1 MVALSEVVVDLVA
14 AQDENRFRALMQAH
28 HYLGALPGIGETLR
42 YVAHHRGQWLA
53 LVVFSAPALKCA
65 ARDRWI
71 GWSFGVQFD
80 RLHLLTNNSR
90 FLLLPGAPRNLGSR
104 VLSLCTR
111 RLVSDWP
118 ARFAHRRPRLQGAL
132 GAKKIGMRPDPGE
145 GEKRTNEIGT
155 ILPLLETVPDI
166 ARRTVTTDAL
176 LTQRALATYLLGRGA
191 HYLFTVKGNQPNM
204 LDDIRLTLDEL
215 IAQRPPDFTDESPK
229 PEHGRRERRS
239 IWVSS
244 ALNDYLDFPGVGQV
258 FAIGRQTVEVKSA
271 KRRSETAY
279 GVTSLTPHDA
289 SPQRLLTLNRGHWT
303 IEATHHIL
311 DWSFDEDRSRIRT
324 GHGPENMTRLRRFAI
339 GLIKAR
345 GLAVAETMRRLAR
358 NPRRVL
364 DFLKMTANACP
375 RAAPA

>member
-1 MVALSEVVVDLVA
+1 
-14 AQDENRFRALMQAH
+14 
-28 HYLGALPGIGETLR
+28 
-42 YVAHHRGQWLA
+42 
-53 LVVFSAPALKCA
+53 
-65 ARDRWI
+65 
-71 GWSFGVQFD
+71 
-80 RLHLLTNNSR
+80 
-90 FLLLPGAPRNLGSR
+90 
-104 VLSLCTR
+104 
-111 RLVSDWP
+111 
-118 ARFAHRRPRLQGAL
+118 
-132 GAKKIGMRPDPGE
+132 MRPDPGE

-311 DWSFDEDRSRIRT
+311 RLVLRRGPQPYPHRARSREHDPATPLRHRPHQGARARCRRDHASLGQESAT
-324 GHGPENMTRLRRFAI
+324 GSRLPQDDRQRLPSRSTRLSAPCGSLPRASPPALGTRGTTAHARRPRQWTVMPKGSAI
-339 GLIKAR
+339 RPPKHGDIRHRAPERAAMKA
-345 GLAVAETMRRLAR
+345 T
-358 NPRRVL
+358 RRVL
-364 DFLKMTANACP
+364 DARDSTPTIRTNLP
-375 RAAPA
+375 